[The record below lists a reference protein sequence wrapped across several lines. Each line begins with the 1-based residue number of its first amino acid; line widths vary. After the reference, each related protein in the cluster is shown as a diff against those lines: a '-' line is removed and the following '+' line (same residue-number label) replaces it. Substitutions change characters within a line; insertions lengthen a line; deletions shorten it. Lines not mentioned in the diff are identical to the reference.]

1 MKNFDFHNPTRI
13 VFGQGRIQELD
24 RLVPAEAR
32 VLVLYGGGSVL
43 ANNTLQ
49 EARAALGGRFVR
61 EFAGIEP
68 NPTYETLMEA
78 VALARREQVDFLL
91 AVGGGSVA
99 DGTKF
104 VAAAIPYA
112 DGDPW
117 QLMLDGGRTVKAAV
131 PFGTVLTLPATGS
144 EMNSGA
150 VITRRAHQAKLAFG
164 NPLLYPVF
172 SVLDP
177 EKTFTLP
184 PRQIANGVVDAFV
197 HVTEQYLTYPAG
209 AHVQDRFAEG
219 LLLTLMELGPKA
231 MAEPRDYEVRS
242 SLMWAATLALN
253 GLIGAGAPQDWA
265 THMIGHELTAR
276 FDIDHARTLAVVL
289 PALLGERRQAKRA
302 KLLQY
307 GERVLGVREGS
318 EDERVEAA
326 IAGTRAFF
334 EAMGIATR
342 LGEYGVAPDQVE
354 GLVDQLMAHGMTKL
368 GECRDLDL
376 DASRRIL
383 AACF

>member
-1 MKNFDFHNPTRI
+1 MQDFEFFNPTRI

-43 ANNTLQ
+43 ANGTLQ
-49 EARAALGGRFVR
+49 EARAALGQRFVV

-68 NPTYETLMEA
+68 NPTYENLMKA
-78 VALARREQVDFLL
+78 VALARRERVDFLL
-91 AVGGGSVA
+91 AVGGGSVI

-104 VAAAIPYA
+104 VAAAVPFQ
-112 DGDPW
+112 GDPW
-117 QLMLDGGRTVKAAV
+117 EILLQRGRNVAAAL
-131 PFGTVLTLPATGS
+131 PFGSVLTLPATGS
-144 EMNSGA
+144 EMNSGS
-150 VITRRAHQAKLAFG
+150 VITRSEIKAKLAFG
-164 NPLLYPVF
+164 SPLVFPVF

-177 EKTFTLP
+177 AKTFSLP

-197 HVTEQYLTYPAG
+197 HITEQYLTFPAN

-231 MAEPRDYEVRS
+231 LANPQDYEVRA

-253 GLIGAGAPQDWA
+253 GLIGAGTPQDWA
-265 THMIGHELTAR
+265 THMIGHELTAL
-276 FDIDHARTLAVVL
+276 FGIDHAQTLAVVL
-289 PALLGERRQAKRA
+289 PSVLRERREAKAA

-307 GERVLGVREGS
+307 GERVLGITQGTEA
-318 EDERVEAA
+318 ERIEAA
-326 IAGTRAFF
+326 IQGTRAFF

-342 LGEYGVAPDQVE
+342 LGQYGVGPE
-354 GLVDQLMAHGMTKL
+354 SVDTIVCQLEAHGMTAL
-368 GECRDLDL
+368 GERRDLTL
-376 DASRRIL
+376 EGSRRVL
-383 AACF
+383 AGCF

>member
-13 VFGQGRIQELD
+13 VFGQGRIKELG
-24 RLVPAEAR
+24 RLVPAAAR

-43 ANNTLQ
+43 NNGTLA
-49 EARAALGGRFVR
+49 EVRAALGGRFAR
-61 EFAGIEP
+61 EFSGIEP

-91 AVGGGSVA
+91 AVGGGSVL

-104 VAAAIPYA
+104 VAAAIPFQ
-112 DGDPW
+112 GQDPW
-117 QLMLDGGRTVKAAV
+117 QLMLDGGRSVRAAV
-131 PFGTVLTLPATGS
+131 PFGSVLTLPATGS

-150 VITRRAHQAKLAFG
+150 VITRREHQAKLAFS
-164 NPLLYPVF
+164 NNLLFPVF
-172 SVLDP
+172 SIMDP

-219 LLLTLMELGPKA
+219 LLLTLMELGPRA
-231 MAEPRDYEVRS
+231 LAEPQDYEVRA

-265 THMIGHELTAR
+265 THMIGHELTALYG
-276 FDIDHARTLAVVL
+276 IDHARTLAVVL
-289 PALLGERRQAKRA
+289 PALLAERREAKRA

-307 GERVLGVREGS
+307 GERVLGIREGG
-318 EDERVEAA
+318 EDQRVEAA

-334 EAMGIATR
+334 ERMGIATR
-342 LGEYGVAPDQVE
+342 LGEYGVAPGQADAV
-354 GLVDQLMAHGMTKL
+354 VAQLKAHGMTAL
-368 GECRDLDL
+368 GERRDLDL
-376 DASRRIL
+376 DASRRIV
-383 AACF
+383 AACY

>member
-1 MKNFDFHNPTRI
+1 MKNFDFYNPTRI
-13 VFGQGRIQELD
+13 VFGQGRIKELD
-24 RLVPAEAR
+24 RLVPAEAK

-43 ANNTLQ
+43 RNGTLP
-49 EARAALGGRFVR
+49 EVRAALGRRAVL

-78 VALARREQVDFLL
+78 VALARRERVDFLL
-91 AVGGGSVA
+91 AVGGGSVI

-104 VAAAIPYA
+104 VAAAIPFQ
-112 DGDPW
+112 GDPW
-117 QLMLDGGRTVKAAV
+117 QLLLERGRNVGAAV
-131 PFGTVLTLPATGS
+131 PFGSVLTLPATGS

-150 VITRRAHQAKLAFG
+150 VITRKEFKAKLAFG
-164 NPLLYPVF
+164 SPKLFPVF

-177 EKTFTLP
+177 VKTFTLP

-197 HVTEQYLTYPAG
+197 HVMEQYLTYPAG
-209 AHVQDRFAEG
+209 AHVQDRFSEG
-219 LLLTLMELGPKA
+219 LLLTLMELGPRA
-231 MAEPRDYEVRS
+231 LAEPENYEVRA

-265 THMIGHELTAR
+265 THMIGHELTAL
-276 FDIDHARTLAVVL
+276 FGIDHAQTLAVVL
-289 PALLGERRQAKRA
+289 PSVLAEQRAAKRA

-307 GERVLGVREGS
+307 GERVLGITTGS
-318 EDERVEAA
+318 PDERVEAA

-342 LGEYGVAPDQVE
+342 LGAYGVAADSLDTIV
-354 GLVDQLMAHGMTKL
+354 GQLKAHGMTAL
-368 GECRDLDL
+368 GERQELDL
-376 DASRRIL
+376 DASRRVL
-383 AACF
+383 AASF